1 MPFATLVHELECEL
15 TGYYKLDKQLYDECI
30 NGLPSYTNC
39 LLCGIDP
46 STGKRELAY
55 FLPQGETFD
64 KKQIIELFHQL
75 YNFELIF
82 FDATINGIPVFG
94 LPGIKGFKISSVDRL
109 ATFCSLVS
117 FENTNQ
123 YLFKDTIVAA
133 TLEKIAIYILRD
145 LSEGNRDIFTQLNQH
160 FDNERLLKILTYIH
174 ENLRGDIDLEK
185 LAQLISLSPDY
196 ISQFFKRCVGMSI
209 QAYLIDQRVKLG
221 LHALVSTTDQI
232 AGISDN
238 TGFIDQAYFNRR
250 FKMFYSVNP
259 LRVRK
264 KYQLMS
270 ISQAGMLM
278 MAWGKE

>member
-1 MPFATLVHELECEL
+1 MPFATLVHQLECEL
-15 TGYYKLDKQLYDECI
+15 TGYYKLDKQLFDECI

-39 LLCGIDP
+39 LLCGIDTA
-46 STGKRELAY
+46 TGKRELAY

-64 KKQIIELFHQL
+64 KKQIIELFHQP
-75 YNFELIF
+75 YIFELIF

-94 LPGIKGFKISSVDRL
+94 LPGVKGFKISSVDRL

-117 FENTNQ
+117 FENTNS
-123 YLFKDTIVAA
+123 YLFKDTIMSA
-133 TLEKIAIYILRD
+133 TLEKIAVYILRD
-145 LSEGNRDIFTQLNQH
+145 LSEANRDIFAQLNQH
-160 FDNERLLKILTYIH
+160 FDNERLIKILMYIH
-174 ENLRGDIDLEK
+174 ENLRGDINLEK
-185 LAQLISLSPDY
+185 LAELISLSPDY

-221 LHALVSTTDQI
+221 LHALVSTSDQI
-232 AGISDN
+232 AIISDN

-270 ISQAGMLM
+270 VSQAGMLM
-278 MAWGKE
+278 TWGRV